1 MQRPTLNDPQ
11 ALPIGA
17 KAMFIRA
24 SVVLPLGVLSTGALA
39 QSDFQALE
47 KEKAALEN
55 YCRADI
61 ERLCPG
67 VEAGGGR
74 IKECLKKHE
83 EEMSV
88 GCAQALQT
96 LKKSRYRGA
105 VA

>member
-1 MQRPTLNDPQ
+1 M
-11 ALPIGA
+11 
-17 KAMFIRA
+17 
-24 SVVLPLGVLSTGALA
+24 VLLLGVLSTGALA

-67 VEAGGGR
+67 VKAGGGR
-74 IKECLKKHE
+74 IKESLKKHE
-83 EEMSV
+83 EGMSV

-96 LKKSRYRGA
+96 LKKSR
-105 VA
+105 

>member
-1 MQRPTLNDPQ
+1 MY
-11 ALPIGA
+11 
-17 KAMFIRA
+17 IRA
-24 SVVLPLGVLSTGALA
+24 SVVLLLGVLSTGALA

-67 VEAGGGR
+67 VEPGGDR

-96 LKKSRYRGA
+96 LKKSR
-105 VA
+105 

>member
-1 MQRPTLNDPQ
+1 MQRDTLNDTQ
-11 ALPIGA
+11 ASPIRA
-17 KAMFIRA
+17 KAMYIRA

-67 VEAGGGR
+67 VEAGA
-74 IKECLKKHE
+74 
-83 EEMSV
+83 V
-88 GCAQALQT
+88 G
-96 LKKSRYRGA
+96 SRNA
-105 VA
+105 